1 MKRNLAMRLPWPTH
15 RAHRA
20 ELLCRCV
27 ILLLALLAL
36 AASAD
41 AGARACFF
49 AMTPGVPP
57 KICLGSDDEI
67 DLHTYAR
74 AFQGTF
80 YPFEHMTLGLG
91 DVLYLS
97 DRPRLTGRLWRVG
110 QSMEKAALIAAG
122 IAPQSIVSAALAPVA
137 CFHADDRFQ
146 GEQSCVAPGEIEPSF
161 ARLDGRVSSV
171 RLPPG
176 LGARVYAEAG
186 AKGRSVTLRR
196 STDQAELRKLGMDDA
211 IRSAQVARVSIRCRK
226 DCAIPDADAY
236 DLPSQFNRAWSD
248 ISHGH
253 PQLAMTFRIDPEARA
268 IIEFGNGLYLQLM
281 HTGAVVT
288 TFWPYRQLAA
298 LASDARA
305 RHLTVAMEFRPGQ
318 GFDVQLIRSDADRRY
333 LDATLIH
340 SLPWPAERDEVVS
353 IRNAHPAR
361 ALLRA
366 DLTINTVD
374 PLNRVTRDATC
385 QRVPVLA
392 VGNAFLRGCER
403 ADTTVQIPAPTP
415 ARATEATLVRTF
427 ADAGNPLAL
436 GAAAR
441 LCRVSLN
448 QIFNTRP
455 MRGVPNWSACVS
467 RTTLIVSLYQTLFPD
482 GWNLERFS
490 NIVRDALDHGRM
502 PASVAGTPSA
512 TQFVHAVREQVGEVD
527 RRYEDAIAAFHQAN
541 VLNAYSLAR
550 NMDMLAALEQPGASN
565 APDCAALAGSADAI
579 ARAQRG
585 MMGDY
590 WLDLTAYTPRT
601 VHPRIWRQGM
611 LQEAAEPFTFMHAG
625 PQDMEL
631 LVSIR
636 ALMQSWSD
644 AYMREFT
651 AAAPGAT
658 GVPVTGAPGI
668 DAGVAPL
675 GEPATQACSASTPQ
689 ADLVLAMSGASI
701 ANGIEEAT
709 READASSHFVVASFR
724 GSPVAVLFGTIPTS
738 GERVAESRFLIS
750 APRNVLDRHAE
761 GAVHGAGSAVSHA
774 FVQRAASLGMTA
786 VRAYAVTAPSVAI
799 KHRMGYRLVE

>member
-1 MKRNLAMRLPWPTH
+1 MTLPCPIP
-15 RAHRA
+15 R
-20 ELLCRCV
+20 RCV
-27 ILLLALLAL
+27 AVLFALLAG
-36 AASAD
+36 AISAD

-49 AMTPGVPP
+49 AMTAGASP
-57 KICLGSDDEI
+57 KLCLGSDDEI
-67 DLHTYAR
+67 DFHTYAR

-80 YPFEHMTLGLG
+80 YPFEHITLGPG
-91 DVLYLS
+91 DALYLS

-110 QSMEKAALIAAG
+110 QSMDKAALIAEG

-146 GEQSCVAPGEIEPSF
+146 GEQSCVAPGEMEPSF
-161 ARLDGRVSSV
+161 ARLDGKTSSI

-186 AKGRSVTLRR
+186 ARGRSATLRR
-196 STDQAELRKLGMDDA
+196 SIDQAGLRKLGIDDA
-211 IRSAQVARVSIRCRK
+211 IRSAQVARVSIRCRT
-226 DCAIPDADAY
+226 DCPIPDADAY
-236 DLPSQFNRAWSD
+236 DLPAQFGRTWSD

-268 IIEFGNGLYLQLM
+268 VVEFGNGLYLQLM
-281 HTGAVVT
+281 HTGAIIT

-298 LASDARA
+298 LSSDHRA
-305 RHLTVAMEFRPGQ
+305 RYLTVAMEFRPGQ
-318 GFDVQLIRSDADRRY
+318 GFDVQLIRSGADRGY

-340 SLPWPAERDEVVS
+340 SLPWPTERDEVVS

-361 ALLRA
+361 ALIRA
-366 DLTINTVD
+366 DLTVNAVD
-374 PLNRVTRDATC
+374 PLNRVIRDATC

-392 VGNAFLRGCER
+392 VGNAFLRGCEPAR
-403 ADTTVQIPAPTP
+403 PTAAGTDSPAQIPAPP
-415 ARATEATLVRTF
+415 AARAPEATLVRTF
-427 ADAGNPLAL
+427 ADAGNPLAM

-441 LCRVSLN
+441 VCRVSLY
-448 QIFNTRP
+448 QIFNARP
-455 MRGVPNWSACVS
+455 MRGIPNWSACVS

-502 PASVAGTPSA
+502 PASVAGTPPA
-512 TQFVHAVREQVGEVD
+512 AQFVHAVREQTGDVD
-527 RRYEDAIAAFHQAN
+527 RRYGDAIAAFHQAN
-541 VLNAYSLAR
+541 VLHAYSLAR
-550 NMDMLAALEQPGASN
+550 NMDMLAALEQPGTS
-565 APDCAALAGSADAI
+565 APPGCAALAGSADAI

-590 WLDLTAYTPRT
+590 WLDLTGYTPRT
-601 VHPRIWRQGM
+601 VHPRIWHQGAF
-611 LQEAAEPFTFMHAG
+611 QDTPEPFTFMHAG
-625 PQDMEL
+625 AEDTEL

-636 ALMQSWSD
+636 ALMQNWSD
-644 AYMREFT
+644 AYLREFS
-651 AAAPGAT
+651 ASAEGAT
-658 GVPVTGAPGI
+658 GVPVTDAAG
-668 DAGVAPL
+668 AGVAPL
-675 GEPATQACSASTPQ
+675 GEPATQACSAATPQ
-689 ADLVLAMSGASI
+689 ANLVLAMSGASI

-738 GERVAESRFLIS
+738 GERVAESRFLVS
-750 APRNVLDRHAE
+750 APRSVLDRHTE

-774 FVQRAASLGMTA
+774 FVQHAASLGMTA